1 MRRYAPLA
9 ALLAAVPLLAFGP
22 QQRVAATHWA
32 LLVGISDYIEFDDV
46 EGGDLPGA
54 EHDARRIR
62 DVLVMKGYVPET
74 NIRMLL
80 NRDATRAAIEES
92 ITGWLADNARPGD
105 NVTIFFAG
113 HGSQM
118 WDESG
123 DEDDGLDE
131 TIAPAD
137 VMATSTENDISDDTF
152 NEWLSA
158 VPTDNVVVILDNC
171 NSGTG
176 TRDVTPFSRGRL
188 LARDMNQVPRP
199 TAARRALP
207 GQEDDSGFDGGGTRV
222 LELAAA
228 QPHQV
233 AVDAFFPATEGTE
246 AFHGG
251 AFTTFLVQQLWKAD
265 ADVSYEE
272 VFRAT
277 HQALERN
284 RFEQDPY
291 LSTEVGLKDRP
302 LFFVEGGSRAAA
314 QVTLPVTAVSGGRA
328 QLGAGLGLGITAGS
342 VFETTSGSRLIV
354 ESVGQRSTE
363 ARIAS
368 GSVRQGDEARLL
380 AHRYAESPLLVS
392 VAGID
397 SRLIDALH
405 AALANAG
412 GVLPV
417 DREDAFAHLIVRR
430 GGDELRVV
438 GSDGFLRHSGIG
450 IDAAGIARLASA
462 LRKEAASKRLADMDN
477 PARGFGVRLAL
488 LEGKTS
494 FGIGE
499 PIAFSVESERD
510 GFLTLVDMGTDGT
523 VAVLLPNAET
533 RSVPVSAGRTF
544 TYPDPGGALS
554 FAALEPT
561 GTGLV
566 RAFVTER
573 PLDITIP
580 AGEDYAFGGEELAQ
594 RIGAALT
601 AAAGQLEGAVLL
613 ETWGTASVVYEIH
626 D

>member
-1 MRRYAPLA
+1 MKRYAPLA

-22 QQRVAATHWA
+22 QQRIAGTHWA

-62 DVLVMKGYVPET
+62 DVLVMKGYVPES
-74 NIRMLL
+74 NIRLLL
-80 NRDATRAAIEES
+80 NGAATRAAIEES
-92 ITGWLADNARPGD
+92 VTGWLADNARPGD

-137 VMATSTENDISDDTF
+137 VIATSTENDISDDTF
-152 NEWLSA
+152 NEWLGA
-158 VPTDNVVVILDNC
+158 LPTDNVVVILDNC

-188 LARDMNQVPRP
+188 LARDMNRVPRP
-199 TAARRALP
+199 TAARRALA
-207 GQEDDSGFDGGGTRV
+207 GQEDASGFDAGETRV

-233 AVDAFFPATEGTE
+233 AVDAYFPATDGTE

-272 VFRAT
+272 VFRGA
-277 HQALERN
+277 HEALKRN

-291 LSTEVGLKDRP
+291 LSTEVELKARP
-302 LFFVEGGSRAAA
+302 LFFVEGGTRGTT
-314 QVTLPVTAVSGGRA
+314 QVALPVTAVSGGRA
-328 QLGAGLGLGITAGS
+328 QLGAGLGLGVTPGS
-342 VFETTSGSRLIV
+342 VFETASGARLIV
-354 ESVGQRSTE
+354 ESVGQRTTD
-363 ARIAS
+363 ARVAS
-368 GSVRQGDEARLL
+368 GTVRQGDEARLR

-397 SRLIDALH
+397 SRLIESLH
-405 AALANAG
+405 PELANAT

-438 GSDGFLRHSGIG
+438 GSDGFVRHTGIG
-450 IDAAGIARLASA
+450 VDAAGISRLASV

-477 PARGFGVRLAL
+477 PAQGFGVRLEL
-488 LEGKTS
+488 LDAKTA

-499 PIAFSVESERD
+499 EIAFTVQSERD
-510 GFLTLVDMGTDGT
+510 GFLTLVDMGTNGT

-533 RSVPVSAGRTF
+533 RSVPVTAGRTL

-613 ETWGTASVVYEIH
+613 DTWGTASVVYEIH

>member
-1 MRRYAPLA
+1 LV
-9 ALLAAVPLLAFGP
+9 LVTAVPLLAFGP
-22 QQRVAATHWA
+22 QQRVASTHWA
-32 LLVGISDYIEFDDV
+32 LLVGISDYVNFADV

-62 DVLVMKGYVPET
+62 DVLVMKGYIPES
-74 NIRMLL
+74 NIRLLL
-80 NRDATRAAIEES
+80 NGAATRAAIEEA
-92 ITGWLADNARPGD
+92 ITGWLAESARPGD

-137 VMATSTENDISDDTF
+137 VLANSTENDISDDTF
-152 NEWLSA
+152 NEWLGA
-158 VPTDNVVVILDNC
+158 LPTDNVVVILDNC

-188 LARDMNQVPRP
+188 LARDMNRVPRP

-207 GQEDDSGFDGGGTRV
+207 GQEDASGFDAGETRV

-251 AFTTFLVQQLWKAD
+251 AFTTFLVQQLWKAGSD
-265 ADVSYEE
+265 MSYEE
-272 VFRAT
+272 VFRGA
-277 HQALERN
+277 HEALKRN

-291 LSTEVGLKDRP
+291 LSTEVALKDRP
-302 LFFVEGGSRAAA
+302 LFFVEGGARGES
-314 QVTLPVTAVSGGRA
+314 QVALPVTAVANGRA
-328 QLGAGLGLGITAGS
+328 ELGAGLGLGITPGS
-342 VFETTSGSRLIV
+342 VFETASGARLVV
-354 ESVGQRSTE
+354 EAVGQRSTE
-363 ARIAS
+363 ARITS
-368 GSVRQGDEARLL
+368 GTVRQGDEARLR

-392 VAGID
+392 IAGID
-397 SRLIDALH
+397 SRIIESLH
-405 AALANAG
+405 GQLANAS

-438 GSDGFLRHSGIG
+438 GSDGFVRHAGIG
-450 IDAAGIARLASA
+450 VDAAGIERLASA

-477 PARGFGVRLAL
+477 PAQGFAVRLQL
-488 LEGKTS
+488 LGEKTS
-494 FGIGE
+494 FGVGEEIG
-499 PIAFSVESERD
+499 FTVESERD
-510 GFLTLVDMGTDGT
+510 GYLTLVDLGTDGT

-533 RSVPVSAGRTF
+533 RSVPVRAGQAL
-544 TYPDPGGALS
+544 TYPDPNGALS

-580 AGEDYAFGGEELAQ
+580 AGQDYASGGEELAA
-594 RIGAALT
+594 RIGAALVS
-601 AAAGQLEGAVLL
+601 AAGQLEGAVLL
-613 ETWGTASVVYEIH
+613 DTWGTASVVYEIH